1 MKRAPLLLH
10 LLASFLGT
18 NSENCEKEQMTASTV
33 HCYKACVY
41 SWTSDGPHNLQCY
54 YIKEIERGLN
64 CAWNPGKPY
73 TNTTTYTLKIRRR
86 LSPIHKFITFTN
98 ITGTSYTIQRKLLYI
113 SENTTIWVETVEQR
127 SKMCQRTK
135 SITLI
140 PKDSEKPATP
150 SDIKYRKT
158 AGQLNLTWS
167 TSEKL
172 QYVLDYRKAGTSN
185 WLSVDF
191 PPSGTVQGLER
202 LAAYEFRM
210 RCIFSNKISLWSS
223 WSKIYLVPPEL
234 VDMPQIYTPVTELMQ
249 KPGKRLITIQWENAA
264 TVNSTTV
271 QGYNITIER
280 IPPNQYHVIQSIE
293 TLDKG
298 CVFILSQASFKLRV
312 FAYNSAG
319 SSPANEIIIPPFY
332 QIRLNNKINATP
344 YGNDSILISWD
355 SDMNRRIKGY
365 IVDWGPVIGNEMHVE
380 RSKYIKK
387 MLHSYILKA
396 DSFEP
401 KQRYRIML
409 HSKTRKKIYVN
420 NTEITIGMIDV
431 YTLEGTPRI
440 GPNNVVVTNIS
451 KTSAII
457 RWDRIPEDEC
467 QGFLQ
472 GYKIFYYV
480 NKATITKTNASISV
494 NSSTTFYMLSGLTRK
509 TIYAVKI
516 SGFTNAG
523 EGIRSEAVSFVT
535 KEYDDGEMKII
546 AVGVSIAIIVFV
558 FLVMWRCLFL
568 LRRIKGMFWPSI
580 PNPGNSHAIRIIG
593 RNSLLPDMDNELS
606 TLNTNSPLMET
617 EEDLESLHII
627 EEVTSTPTDFE
638 LQDNEQNSITDQE
651 SNSNLTDQPVLI
663 QVTDYTTMENFRQIM
678 PTIASSNTAIRPNR
692 CETEYNNQQNGC
704 LIQSYMK
711 QQVHRTGIQTPECTR
726 IAGD

>member
-18 NSENCEKEQMTASTV
+18 NISQGSGNCEKEQMTESP
-33 HCYKACVY
+33 
-41 SWTSDGPHNLQCY
+41 DGPHNLQCY
-54 YIKEIERGLN
+54 YVKEIERGLN
-64 CAWNPGKPY
+64 CAWSPGKHY
-73 TNTTTYTLKIRRR
+73 TNTTTYTLKICRRSR
-86 LSPIHKFITFTN
+86 LSPTHKLISRTN

-127 SKMCQRTK
+127 SKTCQRTK

-150 SDIKYRKT
+150 SDIKYRKA
-158 AGQLNLTWS
+158 AGQLNLMWS

-191 PPSGTVQGLER
+191 PSSGTLQGLER

-210 RCIFSNKISLWSS
+210 RCIFNNKISLWSS
-223 WSKIYLVPPEL
+223 WSKVYLVPPEL

-249 KPGKRLITIQWENAA
+249 KPGKRLITVRWENAT

-280 IPPNQYHVIQSIE
+280 IPPNQYHVIQPID
-293 TLDKG
+293 TLDNE
-298 CVFILSQASFKLRV
+298 CVFIVSQASFKFQV
-312 FAYNSAG
+312 SAYNSAG

-332 QIRLNNKINATP
+332 QISLNNKINATP

-355 SDMNRRIKGY
+355 SEMNRRIKGY
-365 IVDWGPVIGNEMHVE
+365 IVDWGPVLGNEMHVE
-380 RSKYIKK
+380 RSEYIKRT
-387 MLHSYILKA
+387 LHSYILK

-409 HSKTRKKIYVN
+409 HSKTRKKAYVN
-420 NTEITIGMIDV
+420 NTEMTIGMIDV

-440 GPNNVVVTNIS
+440 GPNNVIVTNIS

-472 GYKIFYYV
+472 GYKIFCYV
-480 NKATITKTNASISV
+480 GKATITKTNTSISV
-494 NSSTTFYMLSGLTRK
+494 NSSTTFYVLTGLTRK
-509 TIYAVKI
+509 TVYAVKV

-523 EGIRSEAVSFVT
+523 EGIRSEAASFIT
-535 KEYDDGEMKII
+535 KEYDDGEMKAI
-546 AVGVSIAIIVFV
+546 AVGVSITIIVFV

-568 LRRIKGMFWPSI
+568 LTRIKGMFWPSI

-606 TLNTNSPLMET
+606 TLKTNSPLMET
-617 EEDLESLHII
+617 EEELESLHII

-638 LQDNEQNSITDQE
+638 LQDNEQNDITDQE
-651 SNSNLTDQPVLI
+651 SNNNLTDQLALV

-678 PTIASSNTAIRPNR
+678 PTIANSNTASRPNK
-692 CETEYNNQQNGC
+692 CETEHNSQQNGC

-711 QQVHRTGIQTPECTR
+711 QQVYRTGIQTPKCTG